1 MLQVQIYRPR
11 TRARPL
17 LEPASAPSRT
27 PRDTPMVVCL
37 DEGWLVYRNRR
48 SPNDAAMDSK
58 VTVAVRCRPLMPRE
72 QRDGAESVVALEDR
86 RVAVGTRVELKRRA
100 ARAILGRSFSFDL
113 VLGGDSQ
120 QQVHETLGVPLL
132 RHAWR
137 GLNASIFAYGQTGS
151 GKTYSMTGGDV
162 PSWRGIIPRV
172 CEGLWDAADAHSQT
186 HETTVE
192 ASYMEVYNERV
203 RDLLVPTGRPLK
215 VREHPTKG
223 ACVP

>member
-1 MLQVQIYRPR
+1 M
-11 TRARPL
+11 
-17 LEPASAPSRT
+17 
-27 PRDTPMVVCL
+27 
-37 DEGWLVYRNRR
+37 YRNRR

-72 QRDGAESVVALEDR
+72 ERAGAEAVVVLRTAR
-86 RVAVGTRVELKRRA
+86 CSGRPSGVGG
-100 ARAILGRSFSFDL
+100 ARLVPILGRNFAFDL

-120 QQVHETLGVPLL
+120 AEVHETLGVPLL

-151 GKTYSMTGGDV
+151 GKTYSMTGGDGDE
-162 PSWRGIIPRV
+162 RGIIPRV
-172 CEGLWDAADAHSQT
+172 CEGLWDAADAHSAT

-203 RDLLVPTGRPLK
+203 RDLLVPTGRPSK
-215 VREHPTKG
+215 SKG
-223 ACVP
+223 APDEGCVRSRVNGGESARSQRARRATICGERR